1 MDFVN
6 YNTDTQIEDK
16 NKKSVYQV
24 YNNAYTTYRDNPKQP
39 RNTLKDALTGVSVDI
54 EKLTGLFEKYKSN
67 SIQEGMT
74 VDEVKSK
81 YDNILQTRQDLE
93 QKLYELYTNDY
104 DSLYSV
110 KSMVDSTVITGVLWT
125 VLATSIIYYIV
136 VKL

>member
-6 YNTDTQIEDK
+6 YKTDTQIEDK

-74 VDEVKSK
+74 VDEVKLK

>member
-6 YNTDTQIEDK
+6 YKTDTQIEDK

>member
-1 MDFVN
+1 MNFVN
-6 YNTDTQIEDK
+6 YKTDTQIEDK

>member
-6 YNTDTQIEDK
+6 YKTDTQIEDK

-39 RNTLKDALTGVSVDI
+39 RNTLKDALAGVSVDI

-67 SIQEGMT
+67 SNQEGMT
-74 VDEVKSK
+74 ADEVKSK
-81 YDNILQTRQDLE
+81 YDNIIQTRQDLE

-125 VLATSIIYYIV
+125 VLATSIVYYIV